1 MISAISE
8 DHSRLIRRIVT
19 RYRRE
24 MELRG
29 FKPDAAAQIRCSLA
43 AAHANGCELDL
54 LKMLDGDTITL
65 IHDVNGI
72 HNCVSRETGRIVGM
86 FWPRC
91 AVTKRRNP

>member
-8 DHSRLIRRIVT
+8 THSRLIRRIVT

-54 LKMLDGDTITL
+54 LKLLNCDTTSL
-65 IHDVNGI
+65 MHDVNGI
-72 HNCVSRETGRIVGM
+72 HSCVSRETGRIVGM

-91 AVTKRRNP
+91 AVRR